1 MVKFIAR
8 KDRSSKSDNSDLC
21 DNDKSEYSNK
31 HIVREDSFKDID
43 FIMNFS
49 GVDKVEYLK

>member
-31 HIVREDSFKDID
+31 HIIREDSFKDID